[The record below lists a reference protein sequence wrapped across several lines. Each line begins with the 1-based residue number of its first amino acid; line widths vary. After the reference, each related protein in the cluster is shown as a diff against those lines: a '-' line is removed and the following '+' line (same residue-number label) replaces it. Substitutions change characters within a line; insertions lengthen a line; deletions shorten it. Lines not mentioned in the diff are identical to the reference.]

1 MKLEVWDSPNSA
13 GIVTDAVRCCK
24 IALNHGLGGALD
36 GPSSYLMKSPPVQV
50 PDPVARQD
58 TEDFIAKYGGA
69 PKLPGGK
76 ATIKVSEQ
84 A

>member
-1 MKLEVWDSPNSA
+1 
-13 GIVTDAVRCCK
+13 
-24 IALNHGLGGALD
+24 
-36 GPSSYLMKSPPVQV
+36 VQV
-50 PDPVARQD
+50 PDSVARVD

-76 ATIKVSEQ
+76 AKIKAVEPS